1 MGLTIEQFNKLSDT
15 EQVKVIY
22 QEAVDKFF
30 DETRNEGVSFI
41 DSCEEAQLINDYETQ
56 SSRREVVLGIMLA
69 SAKMLE
75 SSAAAQA
82 RHELQSQTEHSQFG
96 VEVANRISD
105 LSAEMML
112 LVEELITNSC
122 HYQAILTGRQA
133 LNVHYTDA
141 EGTAVRDERQEAES
155 GPLE

>member
-1 MGLTIEQFNKLSDT
+1 MDFTIEQFNKLSDT
-15 EQVKVIY
+15 DQVKVIY

-30 DETRNEGVSFI
+30 DDIRNEGVSFI
-41 DSCEEAQLINDYETQ
+41 DSCEEAQLINNYETQ
-56 SSRREVVLGIMLA
+56 TSRREVILGILLA

-75 SSAAAQA
+75 SSTAAQA
-82 RHELQSQTEHSQFG
+82 RHELQAQTEHSQFG